1 MHGPRK
7 CSFRGP
13 GDLQGC
19 FGVDVLTA
27 AEGLIFCQNLIAVG
41 TASLLINIMCMGL
54 DGAGSDEQLLTDRL
68 LALCLEK
75 QNQDLLLPLGQ
86 LISEAEVVKITL
98 GWLRNREFL
107 AAGGIFGGFMEV
119 RLGEGVAE
127 NGQGKAQIHQILRE
141 IPVVDLGPWTAEL
154 IQEED
159 DKRIL
164 RQNQNTHA
172 QKIQEDPLQYTLIKR
187 TFRTAKSED
196 SPEADDD
203 DENLCYEIV
212 DKYHPAVFGNHGR
225 ADQQRG
231 IHGDEQTHVP
241 EGKVGNDAVQ
251 SKQKAS
257 QKRYKIYGF
266 HRGRFQ
272 EHSVINPRELRDD
285 LRAENDGIIR
295 QIDNKHDAQRQ
306 EQGTPAPAVKEVDTA
321 GGCGKH
327 DGQDYIVKDCK
338 KFSGQ

>member
-1 MHGPRK
+1 
-7 CSFRGP
+7 
-13 GDLQGC
+13 
-19 FGVDVLTA
+19 
-27 AEGLIFCQNLIAVG
+27 
-41 TASLLINIMCMGL
+41 MGL
-54 DGAGSDEQLLTDRL
+54 DGAGGDEQLLTDSL
-68 LALCLEK
+68 LALGLEK

-86 LISEAEVVKITL
+86 LIGEAEVVKITL
-98 GWLRNREFL
+98 GWLRNRKFR
-107 AAGGIFGGFMEV
+107 AAGSVFSGFVEV

-127 NGQGKAQIHQILRE
+127 NGQGKAQVHQILRE
-141 IPVVDLGPWTAEL
+141 IPVVDLGPWAAEL

-172 QKIQEDPLQYTLIKR
+172 QKIQEDPLQHTFIKR
-187 TFRTAKSED
+187 TFRTSKSED
-196 SPEADDD
+196 PPEADGD

-257 QKRYKIYGF
+257 QKRYKVYGF
-266 HRGRFQ
+266 HRGCFQ
-272 EHSVINPRELRDD
+272 EHSVINSRELRDD
-285 LRAENDGIIR
+285 FRAENYGIVR
-295 QIDNKHDAQRQ
+295 QVNNKHNAQCHQ
-306 EQGTPAPAVKEVDTA
+306 QGTLVPAIKEVDTA
-321 GGCGKH
+321 CRHGQH
-327 DGQDYIVKDCK
+327 DGQNDII
-338 KFSGQ
+338 